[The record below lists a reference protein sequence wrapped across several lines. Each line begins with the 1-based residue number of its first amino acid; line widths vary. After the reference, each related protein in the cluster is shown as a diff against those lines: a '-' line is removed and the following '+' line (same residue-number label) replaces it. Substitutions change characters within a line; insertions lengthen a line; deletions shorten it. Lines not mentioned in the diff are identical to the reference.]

1 MAEVNV
7 ATGKQIKT
15 EKRALPEEQTKLL
28 NAVFSVDLASKIIA
42 ALPFDEAI
50 TELRNEVKKRGIL
63 STREDEPL
71 FIYEVVSTSRQA
83 KPYRFQCLVSS
94 ISDLQDKWEED
105 QQAYYDEIGKWYGL
119 HLDGTK
125 LLTDFMK
132 ALTGSE
138 TSPQSKPDSKQT
150 IQPEG
155 FVFQTYQWY
164 DYTTLKSVPKQAVL
178 NLVEKDSKLLLIGAS
193 YVTAAVERIEQ
204 EDSAFRLLIII
215 AAYLAFWAVI
225 SFLFLRRKE
234 LPIAI
239 GVGTVGSLLLYF
251 QHTIAQGPRDEIT
264 YTNSLRNTSIA
275 IAAAS
280 LGISIFLRRSK
291 RKAIVILVLLG
302 FFLALFP
309 LILSGVNFG
318 PGSLAKVN
326 AAIVVMLAL
335 SVSCIVTVLFIALPS
350 AGIKD
355 NF

>member
-1 MAEVNV
+1 
-7 ATGKQIKT
+7 
-15 EKRALPEEQTKLL
+15 
-28 NAVFSVDLASKIIA
+28 
-42 ALPFDEAI
+42 
-50 TELRNEVKKRGIL
+50 
-63 STREDEPL
+63 
-71 FIYEVVSTSRQA
+71 
-83 KPYRFQCLVSS
+83 
-94 ISDLQDKWEED
+94 
-105 QQAYYDEIGKWYGL
+105 
-119 HLDGTK
+119 
-125 LLTDFMK
+125 
-132 ALTGSE
+132 
-138 TSPQSKPDSKQT
+138 
-150 IQPEG
+150 
-155 FVFQTYQWY
+155 
-164 DYTTLKSVPKQAVL
+164 
-178 NLVEKDSKLLLIGAS
+178 
-193 YVTAAVERIEQ
+193 
-204 EDSAFRLLIII
+204 
-215 AAYLAFWAVI
+215 
-225 SFLFLRRKE
+225 
-234 LPIAI
+234 
-239 GVGTVGSLLLYF
+239 VGSLLLYF